1 MEKDGRGRDG
11 GGGWTTTKNFS
22 RILELKN
29 KLSWERHQKLKIN
42 SYFWE
47 SIAVIPLHKRMDPNN
62 RKHWRILFLAI
73 LIILSS
79 IAFCKKFLG
88 LKN

>member
-1 MEKDGRGRDG
+1 MGTASEIEDKFLFLG
-11 GGGWTTTKNFS
+11 
-22 RILELKN
+22 
-29 KLSWERHQKLKIN
+29 IN
-42 SYFWE
+42 SGDSFAQEDGSY
-47 SIAVIPLHKRMDPNN
+47 NN

-79 IAFCKKFLG
+79 IAFCKKLID